1 LDEWIEAARRETRRA
16 IIKKEKLGDRK
27 NWNLSLQ
34 ESKWRAALGL
44 NDGVGKKGQQGK
56 RSRDRATPMEI
67 DYATTDNSEARP
79 RRLSLEERKKLMEEG
94 RCFRC
99 RNKGHQA
106 RECKKF
112 PNTDTRNSSNAR
124 TTKTS
129 PKERVAS
136 SSNLEEAPPAY
147 SDDQLAGM
155 IRAMSTDQ
163 KENLLTKIASK
174 DKGKK
179 RQIVDDRDSDE
190 EGSDEGF

>member
-1 LDEWIEAARRETRRA
+1 
-16 IIKKEKLGDRK
+16 
-27 NWNLSLQ
+27 
-34 ESKWRAALGL
+34 
-44 NDGVGKKGQQGK
+44 
-56 RSRDRATPMEI
+56 MEI

-124 TTKTS
+124 TTTMS

-147 SDDQLAGM
+147 SDDQLARM